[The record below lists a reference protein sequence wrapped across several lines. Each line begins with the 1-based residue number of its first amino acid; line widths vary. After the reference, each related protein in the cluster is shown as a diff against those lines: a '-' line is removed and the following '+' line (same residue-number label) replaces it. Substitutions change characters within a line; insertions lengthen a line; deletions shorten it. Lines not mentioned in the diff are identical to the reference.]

1 MLLTENEIMIQA
13 ALRNYDKFLVP
24 TNFVESKKSKR
35 YFTSTQKADLDI
47 KTSVNKIGDIINLS
61 QELQSYMWDQLN
73 HGASYEDVKELY
85 YDLCQLDV
93 MSGLEIDMAKKEFD
107 ISNTLELN
115 EIKRKWMR
123 RDDDGRMIKPYFFA
137 HVAKTKGYYDADKK
151 NYMHHDTAM
160 DYLEEL
166 VDDYRSPTI
175 KRADMIPLSEVLN
188 SDGFNR
194 SSVNLKHVN
203 YRLHKGIQR

>member
-1 MLLTENEIMIQA
+1 MLLTDNEIMIQA

-35 YFTSTQKADLDI
+35 YFTSVQKADLDI

-93 MSGLEIDMAKKEFD
+93 MSGLEIGLNQSRRMVTCGK
-107 ISNTLELN
+107 INTLNCWKSLKATELQHN
-115 EIKRKWMR
+115 RKR
-123 RDDDGRMIKPYFFA
+123 
-137 HVAKTKGYYDADKK
+137 
-151 NYMHHDTAM
+151 
-160 DYLEEL
+160 
-166 VDDYRSPTI
+166 
-175 KRADMIPLSEVLN
+175 
-188 SDGFNR
+188 
-194 SSVNLKHVN
+194 
-203 YRLHKGIQR
+203 

>member
-1 MLLTENEIMIQA
+1 MIQA

-107 ISNTLELN
+107 I
-115 EIKRKWMR
+115 
-123 RDDDGRMIKPYFFA
+123 
-137 HVAKTKGYYDADKK
+137 ADC
-151 NYMHHDTAM
+151 
-160 DYLEEL
+160 
-166 VDDYRSPTI
+166 
-175 KRADMIPLSEVLN
+175 
-188 SDGFNR
+188 F
-194 SSVNLKHVN
+194 VNL
-203 YRLHKGIQR
+203 